1 MNELL
6 KKCQNI
12 RKNIIKLSYNTNS
25 AHLGSSLSS
34 VEILVSILN
43 ELKIR
48 NDELIF
54 SKGHAALSYYS
65 CLVEFNY
72 LRKSSLKNFLKR
84 GTKLWS
90 HITKQKDKPFFKYSF
105 GSLGYGLGISAG
117 IAYLKKIKKKSG
129 KVYCVISDGE
139 LNEGS
144 IWEAILFISHHR
156 LKNITIFV
164 DKNSW
169 QSFGRTKEIL
179 NLGNL
184 KKKFQC
190 FNFDTHEINGHS
202 LPRIISSMKKKTKL
216 PKIIICNTIKG
227 KGVKRIED
235 KLSSHY
241 YPAIKEDL
249 K

>member
-1 MNELL
+1 MNELS

-12 RKNIIKLSYNTNS
+12 RKNIIQLSYKTNS
-25 AHLGSSLSS
+25 PHLGSSLSS

-43 ELKIR
+43 EFKIR
-48 NDELIF
+48 DDELIF
-54 SKGHAALSYYS
+54 SKGHAALCFYS
-65 CLVEFNY
+65 SLVEFHY
-72 LRKSSLKNFLKR
+72 LKKSSLKIFLNR

-90 HITKQKDKPFFKYSF
+90 HITKEKKNPFFKYSF
-105 GSLGYGLGISAG
+105 GSLGYGPGISAG

-129 KVYCVISDGE
+129 KIYCVISDGE

-144 IWEAILFISHHR
+144 IWEAILFISHYK
-156 LKNITIFV
+156 LNNIVIFV

-169 QSFGRTKEIL
+169 QSFGRTREIL

-190 FNFDTHEINGHS
+190 FNFDTYEINGHS
-202 LPRIISSMKKKTKL
+202 TSKIISSIKKKTKL

-241 YPAIKEDL
+241 YPAREEDL

>member
-1 MNELL
+1 MSACVFLINICIL
-6 KKCQNI
+6 KIFKPQLDEPEHPPINI
-12 RKNIIKLSYNTNS
+12 KKRKNESYKETTFKF
-25 AHLGSSLSS
+25 
-34 VEILVSILN
+34 LN
-43 ELKIR
+43 KLKIIDIS
-48 NDELIF
+48 NNLGDTKSLITHP
-54 SKGHAALSYYS
+54 S
-65 CLVEFNY
+65 
-72 LRKSSLKNFLKR
+72 
-84 GTKLWS
+84 T
-90 HITKQKDKPFFKYSF
+90 TT
-105 GSLGYGLGISAG
+105 
-117 IAYLKKIKKKSG
+117 
-129 KVYCVISDGE
+129 
-139 LNEGS
+139 
-144 IWEAILFISHHR
+144 HHR